1 MVCFPPYLRIIL
13 QCAHSPRTCLQE
25 AFFPMHEELTGHCAP
40 RSPLLLTGLNTPVCA
55 AYLVEKLPFVLGKA
69 EDCDAVL
76 YFSSEISRH
85 HARIDHTGDH
95 VTITD
100 LGSANHTRLNG
111 GLLTPNA
118 PYPIKPGD
126 QVSFSVFNFLVEEL
140 RL

>member
-1 MVCFPPYLRIIL
+1 
-13 QCAHSPRTCLQE
+13 
-25 AFFPMHEELTGHCAP
+25 MHEEHPQMASLTA
-40 RSPLLLTGLNTPVCA
+40 PLLLTGLNTPVCA

-85 HARIDHTGDH
+85 HARIERTGDH

-100 LGSANHTRLNG
+100 LSSANHPRLNG
-111 GLLTPNA
+111 GLLTPGA

-126 QVSFSVFNFLVEEL
+126 QLSFSAFHFLVEEI